1 MHLLKMVLYKLVKT
15 SWRGNKWLPILQI
28 MCKLLVCHLTV
39 VTADWSVVECDAM
52 QFGRKL
58 QI

>member
-1 MHLLKMVLYKLVKT
+1 MVLYKLVKT